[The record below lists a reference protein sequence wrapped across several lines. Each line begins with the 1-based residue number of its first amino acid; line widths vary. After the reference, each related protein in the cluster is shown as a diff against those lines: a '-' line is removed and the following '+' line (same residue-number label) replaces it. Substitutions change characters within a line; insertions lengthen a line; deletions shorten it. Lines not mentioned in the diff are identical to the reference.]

1 MAAHESEFSVQA
13 MCQVLGMS
21 RSGYYAWRN
30 RPASQR
36 AQANERLRV
45 QIREEYQLSRKTY
58 GSPRIHAALKR
69 KGVVCGRK
77 RVARLM
83 RLDNIAARRARRHI
97 PRTTQKD
104 PNAIPAPNLLNQDFS
119 SPAPDRKWVS
129 DITYIDT
136 AEGWLYLAAVL
147 DLFSRRVVG
156 WAMDEHMEASLV
168 QQAWNMAVLQRCPS
182 AGLLHHSDQGTQYTS
197 DAYQQGLAAHHCQVS
212 MCRIGNCF
220 DNAAME
226 SFFSTLKTECA
237 NTQFTTRAQARTTKL
252 RVHRS
257 LVQSSPF
264 ALLTR
269 LPQPGGVRT
278 QFPALIVSTK
288 TGQVHKEQRGRRTEM
303 GEEINFTFI
312 RNYNFI
318 NTLR

>member
-1 MAAHESEFSVQA
+1 MKLHESEFGVKQ
-13 MCQVLGMS
+13 MCQVLDVN
-21 RSGYYAWRN
+21 RSGYYAWQS
-30 RPASQR
+30 RPDSRR
-36 AQANERLRV
+36 AQANQRLLV

-58 GSPRIHAALKR
+58 GSPRIHATLRR
-69 KGVVCGRK
+69 KGVRCSRK

-83 RLDNIAARRARRHI
+83 RLDKIAARRARRYI

-168 QQAWNMAVLQRCPS
+168 QQAWHMAVAQRCPS
-182 AGLLHHSDQGTQYTS
+182 ADLLHHSDQGRQYTS
-197 DAYQQGLAAHHCQVS
+197 AVYLHSLAAHHCQVS
-212 MCRIGNCF
+212 MSRTGNCF

-226 SFFSTLKTECA
+226 SFFSTLKTEGA
-237 NTQFTTRAQARTTKL
+237 NEQFDTRAHARTAIFEYIEAWYNRQRL
-252 RVHRS
+252 HSS
-257 LVQSSPF
+257 LGYLSPAEF
-264 ALLTR
+264 
-269 LPQPGGVRT
+269 
-278 QFPALIVSTK
+278 
-288 TGQVHKEQRGRRTEM
+288 EQKPRH
-303 GEEINFTFI
+303 
-312 RNYNFI
+312 
-318 NTLR
+318 

>member
-1 MAAHESEFSVQA
+1 MKLYESEFGVKP
-13 MCQVLGMS
+13 MCQVLGIS
-21 RSGYYAWRN
+21 RSGYYAWRS
-30 RPASQR
+30 RPDSQR
-36 AQANERLRV
+36 AQANQRLLV

-58 GSPRIHAALKR
+58 GSPRIHASLR
-69 KGVVCGRK
+69 RRGVRCSRK

-83 RLDNIAARRARRHI
+83 RLDNIAARRARRYS

-136 AEGWLYLAAVL
+136 AEGWLYLATVL

-168 QQAWNMAVLQRCPS
+168 QQAWHMAVARRCPS
-182 AGLLHHSDQGTQYTS
+182 TDLLHHSDQGSQYTS
-197 DAYQQGLAAHHCQVS
+197 EVYLQSLAVYHCQVS
-212 MCRIGNCF
+212 MSRTGNCF

-237 NTQFTTRAQARTTKL
+237 DEQFDTRAHARTAIFEYIEAWYNPQRL
-252 RVHRS
+252 HSS
-257 LVQSSPF
+257 LGYLSPAEF
-264 ALLTR
+264 QQNPR
-269 LPQPGGVRT
+269 
-278 QFPALIVSTK
+278 
-288 TGQVHKEQRGRRTEM
+288 H
-303 GEEINFTFI
+303 
-312 RNYNFI
+312 
-318 NTLR
+318 